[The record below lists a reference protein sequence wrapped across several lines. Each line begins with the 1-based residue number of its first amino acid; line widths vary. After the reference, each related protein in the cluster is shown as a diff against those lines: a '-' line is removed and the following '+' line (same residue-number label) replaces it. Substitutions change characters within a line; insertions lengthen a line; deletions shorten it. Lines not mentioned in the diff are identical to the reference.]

1 MVSPLQTDGEPHP
14 QAQSRI
20 GVALARARRA
30 KESTYPELLTSSR
43 LRLLVAA
50 IEVGGRISAEA
61 AQLLVDLSTYRAR
74 SEPNVLRSSIARMWR
89 SRWSIMFSV
98 ACQDVLAATLVDD
111 GIDVLD
117 AVGTGSP
124 LSVDVWLD
132 ES

>member
-20 GVALARARRA
+20 GVTLARARRA